1 MSPAKRDTK
10 KQAKVRQRRYRK
22 AHERLARDR
31 RQAQHA
37 AEALQQALEAL
48 GLPEDLATEIAGR
61 LRRQQKLLG
70 KIVGMMCP
78 PLFGCRTN
86 SELCRVRGWDKN
98 LPSRVLGALPKRS
111 WLKRL
116 RRLGADVLVPLWRHA
131 TNASAAT
138 RSRWQWT
145 WVGDDSVFKKYGE
158 QLGLVGTWWSGQ
170 EHRVLSGID
179 GVLLV
184 VVVGEGK
191 LIVPVDFAIRRP
203 DPTGPGG
210 PCRDKLH
217 WVQGMLDG
225 RVAAFRRR
233 GVALPPPL
241 VVADSWFSDSKLM
254 RHVTMTHQGTF
265 LVEGKSTYVF
275 TLPDGSQV
283 KGDDLQQR
291 DWSWRHSPQVPGM
304 RYARL
309 RATSPT
315 YGAVTLLV
323 VSEPRE
329 EQFYVMCLDTAISGP
344 RLIRAWKRRHW
355 IEHCFR
361 TLKHLLAAGA
371 CQVHSE
377 DAYYGHL
384 ALRLMGC
391 FVLMYTSRVIC
402 KGHITMEEIIFS
414 LKHYW
419 KRNKKVAVHP
429 CTYERQTRGAE
440 QWHDPPRGEVDAPTR
455 YPCYAK
461 MRSRAPSK
469 PCLIAPFLLRFRR

>member
-1 MSPAKRDTK
+1 MSPRIRDTK
-10 KQAKVRQRRYRK
+10 HYAKARRRRYRT
-22 AHERLARDR
+22 AQERLERDR
-31 RQAQHA
+31 RQAQQA
-37 AEALQQALEAL
+37 AEALEQALQDL
-48 GLPEDLATEIAGR
+48 GLPDNVVAEIEGR
-61 LRRQQKLLG
+61 LRSQHKLLG
-70 KIVGMMCP
+70 KICGIMCP

-86 SELCRVRGWDKN
+86 TELCRVRGWDKN
-98 LPSRVLGALPKRS
+98 LPARLLGALPKRS
-111 WLKRL
+111 WIKRL
-116 RRLGADVLVPLWRHA
+116 RRLGLEVLIPLWRSA
-131 TNASAAT
+131 ASKSAAT

-184 VVVGEGK
+184 VVIGEGK
-191 LIVPVDFAIRRP
+191 LVVPVDFAIRRP
-203 DPTGPGG
+203 DPTGPGA

-217 WVQGMLDG
+217 WVQSMLDG

-233 GVALPPPL
+233 GIELPPPM

-254 RHVTMTHQGTF
+254 RHITTTHQGTF
-265 LVEGKSTYVF
+265 LVEGKSTYTF
-275 TLPDGSQV
+275 ALPDGRQV
-283 KGDDLQQR
+283 KGHDLQQHS
-291 DWSWRHSPQVPGM
+291 DWPWRHSEQVPGV

-323 VSEPRE
+323 ISEPRE
-329 EQFYVMCLDTAISGP
+329 EQFYVMCLETAISGP

-361 TLKHLLAAGA
+361 TLKHLLATGA

-377 DAYYGHL
+377 AAYHGHL
-384 ALRLMGC
+384 VLRLMGC
-391 FVLMYTSRVIC
+391 LVLFYTSRVIC
-402 KGHITMEEIIFS
+402 KGRLTMEELIFS

-419 KRNKKVAVHP
+419 RFVDSEPLELKALSQGMDGFAPKV
-429 CTYERQTRGAE
+429 
-440 QWHDPPRGEVDAPTR
+440 
-455 YPCYAK
+455 
-461 MRSRAPSK
+461 RSAR
-469 PCLIAPFLLRFRR
+469 